1 MKSFK
6 EMKLQINEKLNK
18 SDDIS
23 TWISDFVHSDAPQF
37 KGKSKEKRIEMAKAA
52 YYTAQK
58 EGVIQPNGTDKVD
71 EADIP
76 LSDKEKNKMLSKKD
90 KGTLGKIAALM
101 AKQKKPVHEG
111 YYKDID
117 TNRKE
122 DERLAKQKKEK
133 ENKKPKDWAQA
144 LNAEDVTYQKPKVGD
159 RVIRDNKGKDEHGTI
174 TKLSGSHTHVKYDA
188 GHEIK
193 HKKHE
198 LDSLHPDQHKKL
210 KAKFATYNES
220 ASSRLLNK
228 LKDIEHKKNWA
239 KNLKVPDYSQTP
251 KKEPIDLSK
260 PIKEDY
266 EVKHLDSYKDGQ
278 QSAKDG
284 KKHSDNPHPKNS
296 KAHLN
301 WSKGHNTQR
310 ANKMNEGNNDKVG
323 VSHAANAVAKTFK
336 GNTKTASN
344 FLSHLKAG
352 TKKTTTWGDVN
363 KALVKQG
370 VQTHHIAK
378 VAGHLKDKF
387 QKEEVEQ
394 IDELSKKT
402 LGSYVKKASFNA
414 AQAAYQAG
422 GSGGNIPRL
431 QPHMDKLNKR
441 TAGVNKATDKL
452 TKVENTDPAKAAE
465 QSKKAQMVAK
475 HATEREAL
483 AKKHQREKDS
493 MKEETTMLSFED
505 FLKEADMK
513 NAVKYAVGLAKKHAG
528 NMTHAVKTIEKKR
541 KGLSNHPEVAS
552 ALKTANEDW
561 DKKKTETVKH
571 PNQKVLDV
579 DGDGKIEKDDFKK
592 LRKSHHGKKDES
604 NCNEGANTK
613 MKGDDPCWD
622 SHEMVGMKMKNGKKV
637 PNCVPKNEGILD
649 KLGNK
654 LTQYTMKKYQEKDPK
669 GFANFQKAQ
678 ASGVFNMK
686 KEDTESS
693 DDIIFE
699 KKSYKSFTSEMDS
712 SKRYVHKGTRYGGSA
727 QHDDSEFD
735 NDDYGDKEKYK
746 QKLFGKPAKKEPAV
760 TPVKRGRGRPMGS
773 KSGARN

>member
-6 EMKLQINEKLNK
+6 EMKSQIDEKLNK

-101 AKQKKPVHEG
+101 AKQKKPVKEG
-111 YYKDID
+111 YYKNID

-174 TKLSGSHTHVKYDA
+174 TKMSGSHTHVKYDA

-198 LDSLHPDQHKKL
+198 LDSLHPDEHKRL
-210 KAKFATYNES
+210 KAKFATYSES

-239 KNLKVPDYSQTP
+239 KNIKVPDYSQTP

-260 PIKEDY
+260 PIKEALGDHAGLTKAANN
-266 EVKHLDSYKDGQ
+266 EKHGPDAKDFHTAAKHIKHGNVAALKKHLRGMDTDPRDHVLTKFVD
-278 QSAKDG
+278 
-284 KKHSDNPHPKNS
+284 KKHH
-296 KAHLN
+296 KAL
-301 WSKGHNTQR
+301 GFQ
-310 ANKMNEGNNDKVG
+310 MNEGNNDKVD
-323 VSHAANAVAKTFK
+323 VNHAANAVAKTFK
-336 GNTKTASN
+336 GNVQTASR
-344 FLSHLKAG
+344 FLSHLKPG
-352 TKKTTTWGDVN
+352 TKKTTTWGAVN

-387 QKEEVEQ
+387 QREDVEQ

-452 TKVENTDPAKAAE
+452 TKEENTAEATDPAKAAE

-483 AKKHQREKDS
+483 AKKQQREKDS

-541 KGLSNHPEVAS
+541 KGLSNHPDVAN
-552 ALKTANEDW
+552 ALKTANEGW

-579 DGDGKIEKDDFKK
+579 DGDGKIEKDDFEK
-592 LRKSHHGKKDES
+592 LRKGHRGKKDES
-604 NCNEGANTK
+604 NCNEGANKK

-637 PNCVPKNEGILD
+637 PNCVPKNE
-649 KLGNK
+649 
-654 LTQYTMKKYQEKDPK
+654 E
-669 GFANFQKAQ
+669 
-678 ASGVFNMK
+678 V
-686 KEDTESS
+686 ESS

-699 KKSYKSFTSEMDS
+699 KKSYKAFTSEMDS
-712 SKRYVHKGTRYGGSA
+712 SKRYVHKGTRYGGAA